1 MVFGT
6 YDTRSHPRVGILAEG
21 LRRHGVEVA
30 ECNRPLGIDT
40 ARRVAILRRPW
51 RLPLLALRI
60 LRCWAFLARR
70 ARAMPAPDAILVG
83 YLGHFD
89 VLVARLLFRRTTIVL
104 DHLIFAADTA
114 RDRGETG
121 GVKQALLRG
130 LDRAALRSADVIV
143 VDTEE
148 HRALVPPAYRERAV
162 VALVGA
168 PDEWFEAARPIGR
181 TTEYPTGD
189 TTDAPVE
196 RLVEQ
201 PAVSPGDDPAAGAR
215 TRPLRVVFFGVFT
228 PLQGAPVIGA
238 ALPLLAG
245 APIEVTMV
253 GHGQEL
259 DRTRALA
266 AENTQVNW
274 LEWVPPEE
282 LPKLVADHDV
292 CLGVFGSGPKAL
304 RVVPNK
310 VFQGAAAN
318 CAIVTSDTGP
328 QRRALGDAA
337 MYVPPG
343 DAPALA
349 DALRTLA
356 KDAQKVTYLRS
367 AVGSLARDAFT
378 ADQVVRPLL
387 DRLRTPKPQREIS

>member
-40 ARRVAILRRPW
+40 AGRVAILRRPW

-130 LDRAALRSADVIV
+130 LDRAALRCADVIV

-168 PDEWFEAARPIGR
+168 PDEWFEAARPVVS
-181 TTEYPTGD
+181 
-189 TTDAPVE
+189 PVV
-196 RLVEQ
+196 R
-201 PAVSPGDDPAAGAR
+201 PGDDSAVGAR

-245 APIEVTMV
+245 VPVEVTMV

-266 AENTQVNW
+266 AGNTQVNW

-292 CLGVFGSGPKAL
+292 CLGVFGTGPKAL

-343 DAPALA
+343 DAAALA

-356 KDAQKVTYLRS
+356 NSTQKVTYLRS
-367 AVGSLARDAFT
+367 AMGSLARDAFT

-387 DRLRTPKPQREIS
+387 DRLRTPKSQREIS